1 VDLAEAMTLQP
12 SRDDIRPYFER
23 LVPAYREYCLTVS
36 KRSMALSIETCA
48 YLWWLCV
55 HLDAKAVADLGSGF
69 SSYVLRLYASESG
82 HTVRVASVD
91 DNDEWLDKSERFI
104 ADHGLTPKG
113 LYGPEWRDHPA
124 QYDVICHDYAAG
136 DIRNEWMTVAVEHR
150 APSGVVVFDD
160 AQNHNHHFNMAAAAR
175 HAGLRLYD
183 VYEQTVD
190 EVGRYGA
197 MVAA

>member
-104 ADHGLTPKG
+104 
-113 LYGPEWRDHPA
+113 
-124 QYDVICHDYAAG
+124 HDYAAG

-175 HAGLRLYD
+175 QAGLRLYD

-197 MVAA
+197 MIAA